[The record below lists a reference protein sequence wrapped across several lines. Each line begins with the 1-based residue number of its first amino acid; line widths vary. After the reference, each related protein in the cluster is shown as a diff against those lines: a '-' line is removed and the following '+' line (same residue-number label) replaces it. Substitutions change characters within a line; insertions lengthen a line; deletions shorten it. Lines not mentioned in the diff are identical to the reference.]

1 MFKRLRMWDRALMPG
16 RDDACDYN
24 EKLFDVL
31 KTMLSKFLEPRE
43 P

>member
-31 KTMLSKFLEPRE
+31 KDDAIKIPRAT
-43 P
+43 